1 MNNLPCSDEDNEVTR
16 TLGHCLEKLLKMIW
30 GADLQCGRYSWSNVR
45 VQLPINSP
53 ATCFDHS
60 QSTVTHRGGRPPV
73 GNCIKY
79 ETDLNANCT
88 KSKNRKKKL
97 HLPGL
102 PLSIDKGEFAKGKE
116 VEPNLLPLTKGE
128 KNARVAKNK
137 DCRSRPFS
145 NWLHFSLNN
154 LLQSFSYLGGIDL
167 KGGKGGECAYSSVRR
182 EKW

>member
-88 KSKNRKKKL
+88 KSKIQKKL

-128 KNARVAKNK
+128 KNCEGCKKLRL
-137 DCRSRPFS
+137 RRRTPPFS
-145 NWLHFSLNN
+145 NWLHFSGSTICCSHSLIWGA
-154 LLQSFSYLGGIDL
+154 LT
-167 KGGKGGECAYSSVRR
+167 
-182 EKW
+182 